1 MKVTFAE
8 LNRGKSVIRRVTLS
22 ANIDA
27 QLVAYAKYLGAENG
41 QDIAPEELIEPM
53 LARFM
58 AGDRM
63 FKQAQRNRRSAR
75 DGETWPGRAT
85 SRANGLLSQDGVI
98 DLTGLNEEWRPGTCE
113 LSACWQALQRLP
125 QA

>member
-1 MKVTFAE
+1 MKVTFTE

-41 QDIAPEELIEPM
+41 QVIAPEELIELM

-63 FKQAQRNRRSAR
+63 FKQAQRHGRSAR
-75 DGETWPGRAT
+75 DGETWSGRAA
-85 SRANGLLSQDGVI
+85 SRANGQSQTASED
-98 DLTGLNEEWRPGTCE
+98 C
-113 LSACWQALQRLP
+113 
-125 QA
+125 

>member
-1 MKVTFAE
+1 M
-8 LNRGKSVIRRVTLS
+8 LRRITLS

-27 QLVAYAKYLGAENG
+27 QLVAYAKYLGSENG

-63 FKQAQRNRRSAR
+63 FKQARRHGRSAR
-75 DGETWPGRAT
+75 DGETRSGRAA
-85 SRANGLLSQDGVI
+85 SRANGQSQTASED
-98 DLTGLNEEWRPGTCE
+98 C
-113 LSACWQALQRLP
+113 
-125 QA
+125 

>member
-1 MKVTFAE
+1 MKVTFTE
-8 LNRGKSVIRRVTLS
+8 LNRGKPVIRRVTLS

-41 QDIAPEELIEPM
+41 QVMAPEELIELM

-63 FKQAQRNRRSAR
+63 FKQAPRHGRSAR
-75 DGETWPGRAT
+75 DLAGLRREPMA
-85 SRANGLLSQDGVI
+85 SRKPRVR
-98 DLTGLNEEWRPGTCE
+98 TVEPRWRD
-113 LSACWQALQRLP
+113 
-125 QA
+125 

>member
-8 LNRGKSVIRRVTLS
+8 LNRGKPVIRRVTLS

-27 QLVAYAKYLGAENG
+27 QLVAHAKYLGAENG
-41 QDIAPEELIEPM
+41 QVIAPEELIELM

-63 FKQAQRNRRSAR
+63 FKQAQRHGRSAR
-75 DGETWPGRAT
+75 DGETWSGRAA
-85 SRANGLLSQDGVI
+85 SRANGQYSSFVGH
-98 DLTGLNEEWRPGTCE
+98 CS
-113 LSACWQALQRLP
+113 SAATWHTTKKSCRLR
-125 QA
+125 

>member
-8 LNRGKSVIRRVTLS
+8 LNRGKPVIRRVTLS

-41 QDIAPEELIEPM
+41 QVIAPEELIELM

-63 FKQAQRNRRSAR
+63 FKQAQRHGRSAR
-75 DGETWPGRAT
+75 GWRNMVWACRV
-85 SRANGLLSQDGVI
+85 RANGQSQPRVRT
-98 DLTGLNEEWRPGTCE
+98 TGSRWLD
-113 LSACWQALQRLP
+113 
-125 QA
+125 